1 LKQKI
6 KNLKKVIKTKQEK
19 IKTNTKKIIEQTKE
33 ITKSSSKITKVTEI
47 RDRQTKVS
55 KYAGCQRMLVEQP
68 SFFEM
73 TTICAAAVS
82 RMAQLATQ
90 SSSVT
95 TTTSTGSVVGP
106 ASSTCQICYS
116 QNTACNGGGS
126 LSGISVV
133 SFNVETQ
140 GEAESVIDQLFSG
153 SLIGDVNFVS
163 GQVNPKYQV
172 FGSGGSSSQ
181 TKVELITSDTKVQ
194 QVVQTINAWKASNGK
209 STTGKGGEA
218 QVNALTGGSTEYIR
232 SIQKATGAQISIEP
246 RTPKA
251 VAMAAVQQN
260 EPETEL
266 PKPKFSIESFIS
278 RVYE

>member
-1 LKQKI
+1 M
-6 KNLKKVIKTKQEK
+6 KKVIKTKKEK
-19 IKTNTKKIIEQTKE
+19 ITTNTKKIISQTKS

-55 KYAGCQRMLVEQP
+55 KYAGCQRLLVEQP

-82 RMAQLATQ
+82 RMAQIATQ

-95 TTTSTGSVVGP
+95 TTSSSGSVVGP
-106 ASSTCQICYS
+106 SSSTCQICYS

-133 SFNVETQ
+133 SFAVDTQ
-140 GEAESVIDQLFSG
+140 GEAESIIDQLFSG
-153 SLIGDVNFVS
+153 SLVGDVNFVN

-172 FGSGGSSSQ
+172 FGAGASASQ
-181 TKVELITSDTKVQ
+181 TKVELVTSDAKVQ
-194 QVVQTINAWKASNGK
+194 QVVQTVNSWKASNGK
-209 STTGKGGEA
+209 SSSGKSSEA
-218 QVNALTGGSTEYIR
+218 QVSALTGGSQEYIR
-232 SIQKATGAQISIEP
+232 SIQKATGIMTVIPEP
-246 RTPKA
+246 RSLRSS
-251 VAMAAVQQN
+251 AMAAVQQ
-260 EPETEL
+260 TEGTEEM
-266 PKPKFSIESFIS
+266 PKPKFSIENFIA